1 MSEKKLKEDIDLME
15 FMSNNSNDSE
25 CLSSTKRMKLFSSEI
40 EQKEKKVNFKKKDI
54 IRKSEDDLFKSE
66 EIE

>member
-40 EQKEKKVNFKKKDI
+40 E
-54 IRKSEDDLFKSE
+54 
-66 EIE
+66 